1 MNEYERLPVAAI
13 VHTDDD
19 SADGL
24 LVDFARDLLE
34 RGWRVQGVVQTDAG
48 CLDGCAPEMILT
60 DLDDGNRF
68 VISQYLGS
76 GSDSCSVDPAGIA
89 AASVALR
96 RGLAERADLVIAN
109 RFGKLEM
116 AGGGFTAEMLQ
127 LMASGV
133 PFLTVVAHRFLD
145 DWRHFTG
152 NAATELPPQR
162 EAVEAWFAGLH
173 PHEKTAR

>member
-1 MNEYERLPVAAI
+1 MNEYEQLHVAAI
-13 VHTDDD
+13 VHAEDD

-24 LVDFARDLLE
+24 LVDFARDLRA
-34 RGWRVQGVVQTDAG
+34 RGWHVHGVVQTDAG
-48 CLDGCAPEMILT
+48 CVDGCAPQMILT
-60 DLDDGNRF
+60 DLDDGNQF
-68 VISQYLGS
+68 IISQFLGS

-89 AASVALR
+89 AASGALR

-116 AGGGFTAEMLQ
+116 TGGGFTAEMLA

-145 DWRHFTG
+145 DWRRFTG
-152 NAATELPPQR
+152 NAATELPPRR
-162 EAVEAWFAGLH
+162 EALEAWFAGL
-173 PHEKTAR
+173 PPREKMGP